1 MSGHPGGLVDA
12 ATRGAIETVLI
23 EWAWLIDHGRAA
35 EAAVLFTADAEQSI
49 AGVVASGIAAI
60 SAGLQ
65 RRGAMVQRT
74 SRHVV
79 SNVRLE
85 PAPDG
90 EVAVSSILTLYRSD
104 DAARPARPI
113 MVADVADVFRRS
125 DDGWR
130 IRMRTVSPVFAD

>member
-1 MSGHPGGLVDA
+1 MSGHPGDRVDG
-12 ATRGAIETVLI
+12 ATRAAIEAVLV

-49 AGVVASGIAAI
+49 AGVVANGIAAI

-65 RRGAMVQRT
+65 RRAALTQRT

-79 SNVRLE
+79 SNVRLDQ
-85 PAPDG
+85 APDG
-90 EVAVSSILTLYRSD
+90 EVTVSSILTLYRSD
-104 DAARPARPI
+104 DTVRPARPI
-113 MVADVADVFRRS
+113 MIADVTDTFRRS

-130 IRMRTVSPVFAD
+130 IRQRTVSPVFAD